1 MMEKDF
7 IVLGAGVT
15 GLSAAMAI
23 DSSCLVLEKTD
34 RAGGLV
40 KTYCFDN
47 GYWFDNVLHIL
58 HFRDA
63 AIQEK
68 ISSLLGGILKPC
80 TPIACIETTAGA
92 VLYPFQLNL
101 GGLDEQTCINCINDY
116 AAVYFN
122 KNEESPANYKN
133 FLKQSFGKSMC
144 EIFYFPYN
152 NKQYK
157 FPLEEIAV
165 DKILWNILRPSFT
178 DILQGAFSPNVVKEA
193 YNSNAFYPVPET
205 NVPQRGME
213 LLSKALADKV
223 TNLELN
229 TAVIKV
235 DEKQKIIYTIS
246 NGIEKQYRFKEQCL
260 STIPLPSL
268 IRKCMDVPSA
278 LKSKMD
284 ELQYTKVMSVAVCVK
299 GERPQNPGHW
309 RYYADP
315 VIVFTR
321 LIFMAELDPFSAPEN
336 GWGALVEITCP
347 GKEPVDET
355 AIIATAVK
363 QLKELNIVKKEHSIL
378 SVHHWYADP
387 AYVIFT
393 HETQAI
399 VEECH
404 AWLAK
409 YGITSSGR
417 YGKWEYSSMYQNIKD
432 GLTWAGQFIKSAIHN
447 E

>member
-1 MMEKDF
+1 MIKKEF

-15 GLSAAMAI
+15 GLSAAAAI
-23 DSSCLVLEKTD
+23 GSSCMVIEKTD

-40 KTYCFDN
+40 KTHCFD
-47 GYWFDNVLHIL
+47 GYWFDHVLHIL

-68 ISSLLGGILKPC
+68 ITTLLAGVLKPC
-80 TPIACIETTAGA
+80 PPIAWIETTAGLT
-92 VLYPFQLNL
+92 LYPFQLNL

-122 KNEESPANYKN
+122 SYKKAPANYKL
-133 FLKQSFGKSMC
+133 FLEHSFGKTMC

-165 DKILWNILRPSFT
+165 DKILWNLLRPTFT
-178 DILQGAFSPNVVKEA
+178 DILQGAFNPNVIRQA
-193 YNSNAFYPVPET
+193 YNSNAFYPVPAK
-205 NVPQRGME
+205 NASKRGME
-213 LLSKALADKV
+213 LLPIALAEKV

-229 TAVIKV
+229 TAVTKV
-235 DEKQKIIYTIS
+235 DEKRRIIYTIS
-246 NGIEKQYRFKEQCL
+246 NGIEEQYSYHEQFL

-268 IRKCMDVPSA
+268 IEKCVHVPA
-278 LKSKMD
+278 VLKSKMD
-284 ELQYTKVMSVAVCVK
+284 RLHYTKVMLVALCVK
-299 GERPQNPGHW
+299 GERPQSPGHW
-309 RYYADP
+309 RYYTDP
-315 VIVFTR
+315 AIVFTR
-321 LIFMAELDPFSAPEN
+321 LIFMTEFDPFSAPEN
-336 GWGALVEITCP
+336 GWGLLIEISCP
-347 GKEPVDET
+347 RNDTVDET
-355 AIIATAVK
+355 AMITVAVK
-363 QLKELNIVKKEHSIL
+363 QAKELNVIKEEDSIL
-378 SVHHWYADP
+378 SIHHWYADP

-399 VEECH
+399 TEECH

-417 YGKWEYSSMYQNIKD
+417 YGRWEYSSMYQNIRD
-432 GLTWAGQFIKSAIHN
+432 GLAWAGQFSKSATHN